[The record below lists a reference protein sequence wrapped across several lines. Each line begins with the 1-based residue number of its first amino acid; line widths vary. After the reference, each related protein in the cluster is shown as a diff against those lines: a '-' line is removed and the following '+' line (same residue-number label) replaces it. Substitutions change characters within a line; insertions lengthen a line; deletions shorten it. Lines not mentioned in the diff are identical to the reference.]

1 MEVIQVNSV
10 VIYASR
16 SGNTHRVAQ
25 AIADAL
31 RSRGTVQLLPVDE
44 APAVLPGGTDL
55 VVIGGPT
62 EGHGMTQPVIGFFD
76 RVERGALD
84 GVAAAA
90 FDTRL
95 GWPRLLSGS
104 AAADIT
110 QRLRQLGARVIAP
123 EGSFIVTREPRLE
136 PGELERAA
144 AWATSLAETSEATAP
159 ALSV

>member
-1 MEVIQVNSV
+1 VNSV

-16 SGNTHRVAQ
+16 SGNTHRIAQ
-25 AIADAL
+25 AIADTL

-62 EGHGMTQPVIGFFD
+62 EGHGMNPPVREFLD
-76 RVERGALD
+76 RIEPGALD
-84 GVAAAA
+84 DIAAAA

-123 EGSFIVTREPRLE
+123 GGSFIVTREPRLE

-144 AWATSLAETSEATAP
+144 AWATSLADTVATKAP
-159 ALSV
+159 VASV

>member
-1 MEVIQVNSV
+1 VNSV
-10 VIYASR
+10 VIFASR
-16 SGNTHRVAQ
+16 SGNTHTVAQ

-31 RSRGTVQLLPVDE
+31 RSRGTAQLLSVDE

-62 EGHGMTQPVIGFFD
+62 EGHGMNPPVRAFLD
-76 RVERGALD
+76 RIEPSALD
-84 GVAAAA
+84 GIAAAA

-110 QRLRQLGARVIAP
+110 ERLRQLGARVIAP

-144 AWATSLAETSEATAP
+144 AWATSLADTVETNAP
-159 ALSV
+159 AVSV